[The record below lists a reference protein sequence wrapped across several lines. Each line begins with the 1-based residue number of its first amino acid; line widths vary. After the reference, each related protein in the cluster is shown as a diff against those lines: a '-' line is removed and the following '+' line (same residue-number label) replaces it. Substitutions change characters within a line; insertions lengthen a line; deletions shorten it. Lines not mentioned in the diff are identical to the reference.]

1 MGNTPATPS
10 VGQALAWAFQR
21 LAAEWRTVRILSAFL
36 VAVMLVALWPLY
48 GYYLELFAALSVS
61 PVNLARY
68 QAIGATDLAAIFAVI
83 VSAAGA
89 SVIFVLMSRLTD
101 LDHSALLEGG
111 FIGLRK
117 RALWVA
123 WRLAGAFGI
132 TLVMAVAMMMITIFA
147 LIALGAVG
155 SHTWPGTGGWISLIL
170 VGTIALFAGIFMV
183 FMAVLGALSISIYAA
198 SRDLRISIFKAWN
211 ALEGNQWHL
220 VLANLYLYLAL
231 ALVLGLAALLS
242 GAFFEVLGGL
252 ALVIFVVLSSSIGGV
267 YAFLW
272 LTVGA
277 AFANYALSRRNQP
290 A

>member
-1 MGNTPATPS
+1 MGKTPATPS

-21 LAAEWRTVRILSAFL
+21 LAEEWSTVRILSALL

-48 GYYLELFAALSVS
+48 GYYLELFSALSES
-61 PVNLARY
+61 PVNLAKY
-68 QAIGATDLAAIFAVI
+68 QAIEASDLATIFAII

-89 SVIFVLMSRLTD
+89 SAIFVLMSRLTD

-123 WRLAGAFGI
+123 WRLAGAFGFI
-132 TLVMAVAMMMITIFA
+132 AVMAIAMMMITIFA

-155 SHTWPGTGGWISLIL
+155 SHTWPGTGGWVSLIL

-198 SRDLRISIFKAWN
+198 SRDLRVGIFETWE
-211 ALEGNQWHL
+211 ALEGSQWHL
-220 VLANLYLYLAL
+220 VLANIYLYLAL
-231 ALVLGLAALLS
+231 VLAMGLAALLS
-242 GAFFEVLGGL
+242 GAFFEVIGGL

-272 LTVGA
+272 LTMGA
-277 AFANYALSRRNQP
+277 AFANTALSQRNQP
-290 A
+290 T